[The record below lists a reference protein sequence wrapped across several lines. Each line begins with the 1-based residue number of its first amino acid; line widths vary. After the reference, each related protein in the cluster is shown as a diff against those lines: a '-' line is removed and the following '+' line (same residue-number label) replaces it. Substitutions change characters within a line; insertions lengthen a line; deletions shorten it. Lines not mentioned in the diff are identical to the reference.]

1 MTRKVDRMAR
11 RPDRIR
17 IEVFGPASEAE
28 TTEEAFRP
36 SDHAIRSLA
45 RLIGRQMAR
54 EQFERARALERK
66 QARQNRSGPM
76 R

>member
-1 MTRKVDRMAR
+1 MAR

-17 IEVFGPASEAE
+17 IEVFDPASDAE
-28 TTEEAFRP
+28 TAEQAFRP
-36 SDHAIRSLA
+36 SDDAIRSLA

-54 EQFERARALERK
+54 EQFERARAMERK
-66 QARQNRSGPM
+66 QTRQKRSAHM

>member
-1 MTRKVDRMAR
+1 MAR
-11 RPDRIR
+11 KPDRIR

-28 TTEEAFRP
+28 TADAAFRP
-36 SDHAIRSLA
+36 ADDTIRSLA

-54 EQFERARALERK
+54 EQFERVRALERK

>member
-1 MTRKVDRMAR
+1 MAHK
-11 RPDRIR
+11 PDRIR

-28 TTEEAFRP
+28 TAEEAFRP
-36 SDHAIRSLA
+36 SDDAIRSLA
-45 RLIGRQMAR
+45 RLIGRQMAH

-66 QARQNRSGPM
+66 QSRQNRSGPM

>member
-1 MTRKVDRMAR
+1 MTGKVDRMAR
-11 RPDRIR
+11 KPNRIR
-17 IEVFGPASEAE
+17 IEVFGPTSEAE
-28 TTEEAFRP
+28 TAKDAFRP
-36 SDHAIRSLA
+36 SDDAIRSLA

>member
-1 MTRKVDRMAR
+1 MTGKVDRMAR
-11 RPDRIR
+11 KPDRIR

-28 TTEEAFRP
+28 PTEETFRA
-36 SDHAIRSLA
+36 SDDTIRLLA

-66 QARQNRSGPM
+66 LARQNRSGPM

>member
-1 MTRKVDRMAR
+1 MAR

-17 IEVFGPASEAE
+17 IEVFAPAKAAE
-28 TTEEAFRP
+28 TAEEAFRP
-36 SDHAIRSLA
+36 SDDAIRSLA

-54 EQFERARALERK
+54 EQFERAHALERK
-66 QARQNRSGPM
+66 QARQSRSGPM

>member
-1 MTRKVDRMAR
+1 MAR

-17 IEVFGPASEAE
+17 IEVFAPAGVAE
-28 TTEEAFRP
+28 TAEEAFRP
-36 SDHAIRSLA
+36 SNDAIRSLA

-66 QARQNRSGPM
+66 QARQNRSGPL

>member
-1 MTRKVDRMAR
+1 MAR
-11 RPDRIR
+11 RPDKIR
-17 IEVFGPASEAE
+17 IEVFDPASDAE
-28 TTEEAFRP
+28 TTEQALHPSNEAVL
-36 SDHAIRSLA
+36 SLA

-66 QARQNRSGPM
+66 QTRQNRSGHM

>member
-1 MTRKVDRMAR
+1 MAR

-17 IEVFGPASEAE
+17 IEVFDPASEAE
-28 TTEEAFRP
+28 TAENAFRP
-36 SDHAIRSLA
+36 SDDAIRSLA

-54 EQFERARALERK
+54 EQFERTRALERK

>member
-1 MTRKVDRMAR
+1 MAR
-11 RPDRIR
+11 KPDRIR

-28 TTEEAFRP
+28 ETAEEALRP
-36 SDHAIRSLA
+36 SNEAILSLA

-66 QARQNRSGPM
+66 QVRQNRSGPM

>member
-1 MTRKVDRMAR
+1 MAR
-11 RPDRIR
+11 KPDRIR
-17 IEVFGPASEAE
+17 IKVFSPASKAE
-28 TTEEAFRP
+28 TAEDAFRP
-36 SDHAIRSLA
+36 SDDAIRSLA
-45 RLIGRQMAR
+45 RLIGRQIAR

>member
-1 MTRKVDRMAR
+1 MAR
-11 RPDRIR
+11 KPDRIR
-17 IEVFGPASEAE
+17 IEVFGPAGVAE
-28 TTEEAFRP
+28 TAEEAFRP
-36 SDHAIRSLA
+36 SNEAILSLA

-66 QARQNRSGPM
+66 QTRQNRSSPM

>member
-1 MTRKVDRMAR
+1 M
-11 RPDRIR
+11 
-17 IEVFGPASEAE
+17 FGPASEAE
-28 TTEEAFRP
+28 AVEDAFRP
-36 SDHAIRSLA
+36 SEEAIRSLA
-45 RLIGRQMAR
+45 RLIGRQIAR

>member
-1 MTRKVDRMAR
+1 MTGKMDKMAR
-11 RPDRIR
+11 KPDRIR

-28 TTEEAFRP
+28 TAEDAFRP
-36 SDHAIRSLA
+36 SDDAIRSLA

-54 EQFERARALERK
+54 EQFERARELERK
-66 QARQNRSGPM
+66 QARQNRSGHM

>member
-17 IEVFGPASEAE
+17 IEVFGPTSEAE
-28 TTEEAFRP
+28 TAEDAFRP

>member
-1 MTRKVDRMAR
+1 MAR

-17 IEVFGPASEAE
+17 IEVFGPTSEAE
-28 TTEEAFRP
+28 TTEDAFRP
-36 SDHAIRSLA
+36 SDETILSLA

-66 QARQNRSGPM
+66 QARQNRSGPT

>member
-1 MTRKVDRMAR
+1 MAR
-11 RPDRIR
+11 KPDRIR

-28 TTEEAFRP
+28 TAEDAFRP
-36 SDHAIRSLA
+36 SDEAIRSLA

-54 EQFERARALERK
+54 EQFERTRALEWK

>member
-1 MTRKVDRMAR
+1 MAR
-11 RPDRIR
+11 KPDRIR
-17 IEVFGPASEAE
+17 IEVFGPASEAQTAE
-28 TTEEAFRP
+28 DAFRP
-36 SDHAIRSLA
+36 FDDAIRSLA

-66 QARQNRSGPM
+66 QARQKRTGPM